1 MRLATKTW
9 GDGVRVAVLVHGM
22 MGAASQY
29 YEVGPALA
37 ARGYRVVA
45 VDLPGHGE
53 SPRAPE
59 ADLGLF
65 VRSVVETVG
74 VEPELAIGHSLGA
87 VVLAAA
93 LPVLRPARAVYVD
106 VPFIEERQ
114 EADAGEM
121 LERFEKARATR
132 TVEQLRV
139 SRPMWTEEDRRVE
152 AEAAR
157 QFDPV
162 TAAAL
167 EVAHSNEPPGNP
179 PDTSSIPSLL
189 IRAEPSRYVSPERA
203 AELKA
208 LGFEVKEIEGA
219 GHCVWYGHHAQFMKL
234 IDEFRLR
241 V

>member
-1 MRLATKTW
+1 MMLAGRTW
-9 GDGVRVAVLVHGM
+9 GDGDRVAVLVHGM

-45 VDLPGHGE
+45 VDLPGHGG
-53 SPRAPE
+53 SPRAPG

-106 VPFIEERQ
+106 VPFSEERQ
-114 EADAGEM
+114 EVDAEEM
-121 LERFEKARATR
+121 LQRFEKARATR
-132 TVEQLRV
+132 TVERLRV
-139 SRPMWTEEDRRVE
+139 SRPMWTEEDRQVE

-162 TAAAL
+162 TATAL
-167 EVAHSNEPPGNP
+167 EVAHSKEPAESP
-179 PDTSSIPSLL
+179 PDTSIPSLL

-203 AELKA
+203 AELEA
-208 LGFEVKEIEGA
+208 LGFAVEEVEGA
-219 GHCVWYGHHAQFMKL
+219 GHCVWYGHHTQFMKL